1 MAIWDELI
9 THEDRE
15 AYGHFRARHSIGVG
29 ERPAILVV
37 DMTHAFVDSM
47 FSSGFSKTGWPC
59 AHAIKELLD
68 VARPK
73 HIPILFT
80 RGHHWKTPA
89 EYGRWKSAGY
99 RPMNEEGK
107 RTDPHSIVPLLQPM
121 EDEPVVVKSKPSA
134 FFGTH
139 AASIL
144 TYHQVDTVIVTGM
157 VTSGCVRATVVD
169 AFNLN
174 YKVMVP
180 QEGVADRG
188 QVTHKINLFDMH
200 MKYADVVPLAEAKE
214 YLITVKPWV
223 A

>member
-9 THEDRE
+9 TDEDRE
-15 AYGHFRARHSIGVG
+15 AYGHFRARQSIGTG
-29 ERPAILVV
+29 ERPAVLVV
-37 DMTHAFVDSM
+37 DMTYAFVDSM

-59 AHAIKELLD
+59 VRAIRQLLD
-68 VARPK
+68 LARPK
-73 HIPILFT
+73 RIPVVYS
-80 RGHHWKTPA
+80 RGDRWKTPG

-99 RPMNEEGK
+99 RPMTPEAKTVE
-107 RTDPHSIVPLLQPM
+107 PHRIVPDLEPL

-139 AASIL
+139 LSSIL
-144 TYHQVDTVIVTGM
+144 NYHAVDTVIVTGM

-169 AFNLN
+169 AFSLN
-174 YKVMVP
+174 YHVMVP
-180 QEGVADRG
+180 QECVGDRG

-200 MKYADVVPLAEAKE
+200 MKYADVVALAEAKE
-214 YLITVKPWV
+214 YLIRVKPWR

>member
-1 MAIWDELI
+1 MAIWDALI
-9 THEDRE
+9 TEEDRE
-15 AYGHFRARHSIGVG
+15 AYGHFRGRQSIGVG

-37 DMTHAFVDSM
+37 DMTYAFVDSM

-59 AHAIKELLD
+59 VRAIKDLLD

-73 HIPILFT
+73 HIPVAFT
-80 RGHHWKTPA
+80 GGNHWKTPA

-99 RPMNEEGK
+99 RPRTPEAK
-107 RTDPHSIVPLLQPM
+107 TTDPHQIVAELQPLD
-121 EDEPVVVKSKPSA
+121 DEPVVRKSKPSA

-139 AASIL
+139 LSSIL
-144 TYHQVDTVIVTGM
+144 TYHGVDTVIVTGM

-169 AFNLN
+169 AFSLN
-174 YKVMVP
+174 YRVMVP
-180 QEGVADRG
+180 QECVADRG

-214 YLITVKPWV
+214 YLIRVKPWV

>member
-9 THEDRE
+9 TGEDRE
-15 AYGHFRARHSIGVG
+15 AYGHFRARPEIGTG
-29 ERPAILVV
+29 ERPALIVV
-37 DMTHAFVDSM
+37 DMTYAFVDSM

-59 AHAIKELLD
+59 VRVIRELLD
-68 VARPK
+68 LARPK
-73 HIPILFT
+73 RIPIVFS
-80 RGHHWKTPA
+80 RGEHWKTPA

-99 RPMNEEGK
+99 RPMTSEAK
-107 RTDPHSIVPLLQPM
+107 TADPHRIVADLGPL
-121 EDEPVVVKSKPSA
+121 EDEPVVTKSKPSA

-139 AASIL
+139 LSSIL
-144 TYHQVDTVIVTGM
+144 TYHSVDTVIVTGM

-169 AFNLN
+169 AFSLN
-174 YKVMVP
+174 YRVMVP
-180 QEGVADRG
+180 VEGVADRG

-214 YLITVKPWV
+214 YLIRVKPWV